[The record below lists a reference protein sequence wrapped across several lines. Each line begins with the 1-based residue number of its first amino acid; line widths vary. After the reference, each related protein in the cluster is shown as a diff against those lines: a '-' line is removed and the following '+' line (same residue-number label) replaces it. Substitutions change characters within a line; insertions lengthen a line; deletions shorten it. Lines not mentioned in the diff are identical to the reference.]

1 MMNGISRSR
10 FTLIE
15 LLIVI
20 AIIAL
25 LAGMLMPALNKARE
39 SGKKASCTGNLKQL
53 GSAAVLYSA
62 DYDDWMAGCTGG
74 WCCTR
79 GTWVAKNVNSQRVD
93 LRTAG
98 LITQYANSLNV
109 KCCPSVASM
118 AIAQLGP
125 QEATPEIATDSSVGV
140 CRGGG
145 YGMNTMFGFRN
156 GTSGKNC
163 ISGYAKVRATAI
175 LNPSKAVMLSDTIEQ
190 KASEGEVFQVYPYY
204 LQPRN
209 GSEVPAVGGLSS
221 NVATQHFRHNGTA
234 NVAWAD
240 GHVSPERIGEFDDS
254 GFARSNVV
262 GWLGTTDAWYCL
274 TRSDFE
280 ALDLTP
286 GEYE

>member
-1 MMNGISRSR
+1 
-10 FTLIE
+10 
-15 LLIVI
+15 
-20 AIIAL
+20 
-25 LAGMLMPALNKARE
+25 
-39 SGKKASCTGNLKQL
+39 
-53 GSAAVLYSA
+53 
-62 DYDDWMAGCTGG
+62 
-74 WCCTR
+74 
-79 GTWVAKNVNSQRVD
+79 
-93 LRTAG
+93 
-98 LITQYANSLNV
+98 
-109 KCCPSVASM
+109 
-118 AIAQLGP
+118 
-125 QEATPEIATDSSVGV
+125 
-140 CRGGG
+140 
-145 YGMNTMFGFRN
+145 
-156 GTSGKNC
+156 
-163 ISGYAKVRATAI
+163 
-175 LNPSKAVMLSDTIEQ
+175 MLSDTIQQ

-221 NVATQHFRHNGTA
+221 NAATQHFRHNGTA

>member
-1 MMNGISRSR
+1 
-10 FTLIE
+10 
-15 LLIVI
+15 
-20 AIIAL
+20 
-25 LAGMLMPALNKARE
+25 
-39 SGKKASCTGNLKQL
+39 
-53 GSAAVLYSA
+53 
-62 DYDDWMAGCTGG
+62 
-74 WCCTR
+74 
-79 GTWVAKNVNSQRVD
+79 
-93 LRTAG
+93 
-98 LITQYANSLNV
+98 
-109 KCCPSVASM
+109 M

-156 GTSGKNC
+156 GTKGNNC
-163 ISGYAKVRATAI
+163 IPGYAKVRATAI

-190 KASEGEVFQVYPYY
+190 KTSEGEVFQVYPYY

-209 GSEVPAVGGLSS
+209 GSEVPGVGGLSS

-234 NVAWAD
+234 NVTWAD
-240 GHVSPERIGEFDDS
+240 GHVSPERIGEFDDI

>member
-74 WCCTR
+74 WCCAR
-79 GTWVAKNVNSQRVD
+79 GTWVAKNVSQQRVD

-140 CRGGG
+140 CRGGRLRHEHHVRIQKRNEWRKL
-145 YGMNTMFGFRN
+145 YFRLRESQSHRHSQSQQ
-156 GTSGKNC
+156 G
-163 ISGYAKVRATAI
+163 GYA
-175 LNPSKAVMLSDTIEQ
+175 Q
-190 KASEGEVFQVYPYY
+190 
-204 LQPRN
+204 
-209 GSEVPAVGGLSS
+209 
-221 NVATQHFRHNGTA
+221 
-234 NVAWAD
+234 
-240 GHVSPERIGEFDDS
+240 
-254 GFARSNVV
+254 
-262 GWLGTTDAWYCL
+262 
-274 TRSDFE
+274 
-280 ALDLTP
+280 
-286 GEYE
+286 

>member
-1 MMNGISRSR
+1 MMNGISRFR

-62 DYDDWMAGCTGG
+62 DYDGWMAACARG
-74 WCCTR
+74 WCCKQ
-79 GTWVAKNVNSQRVD
+79 GTWVAKNASQQRVD

-125 QEATPEIATDSSVGV
+125 QEATPEIATESSAGD

-156 GTSGKNC
+156 GENGKNC
-163 ISGYAKVRATAI
+163 VSGYTKVRATAI
-175 LNPSKAVMLSDTIEQ
+175 LNPSKAVMLSDTIVQ
-190 KASEGEVFQVYPYY
+190 QTSKEGVFQVYPYY

-209 GSEVPAVGGLSS
+209 GTEVFGVGALAS
-221 NVATQHFRHNGTA
+221 NAATQHFRHNGTA